1 MESLC
6 PAITTM
12 TAPGNVVSMVAPRAL
27 HSMTSRSTFVMTPLL
42 EVQPPRSLP
51 FSVSRPWNF
60 ICAAVTSASEK
71 VDEVEDM
78 AVLKDNNHSLTPNSF
93 EVHSLLM
100 EVCDETSIAELEL
113 KVGEFKLH
121 VKRDVGK
128 LKGSAPAVAVAPP
141 VPSKP
146 MMESA
151 PAISTPVVSSPA
163 PKSPSLS
170 TAALLASPA
179 SKSGSRFGLLEA
191 AADEGLHFVTSP
203 KVGLFRKSRVVKG
216 KSGRLLCEE
225 GQIVKKGQVVCYVE
239 QLGTQ
244 QPVEA
249 ENSGEVM
256 KILCKEG
263 EPVGYGDPLIAI
275 RPSFP
280 GIK

>member
-1 MESLC
+1 
-6 PAITTM
+6 M
-12 TAPGNVVSMVAPRAL
+12 TASGNVVSMVTPSCRAL
-27 HSMTSRSTFVMTPLL
+27 HSMTSRSTLVAM
-42 EVQPPRSLP
+42 QPSRSNL
-51 FSVSRPWNF
+51 FSVARPLNI
-60 ICAAVTSASEK
+60 ICAAAPSALEK
-71 VDEVEDM
+71 AEEVEDT
-78 AVLKDNNHSLTPNSF
+78 AVSKESMPSFTPNSF
-93 EVHSLLM
+93 EVQSLLM

-121 VKRDVGK
+121 VKRDLGK
-128 LKGSAPAVAVAPP
+128 LKGPAPPVAVAPP
-141 VPSKP
+141 IPSKP
-146 MMESA
+146 MVESGA
-151 PAISTPVVSSPA
+151 VAIPPPTTTSLSVPAITI
-163 PKSPSLS
+163 
-170 TAALLASPA
+170 AAILDSPA
-179 SKSGSRFGLLEA
+179 SKTGSRFGLLEA

-216 KSGRLLCEE
+216 KSGRPLCEE
-225 GQIVKKGQVVCYVE
+225 GQIVKDGQVVCYVE

-256 KILCKEG
+256 KILCKDG

>member
-1 MESLC
+1 
-6 PAITTM
+6 M
-12 TAPGNVVSMVAPRAL
+12 TAPGNVVSMVAPSCRAL
-27 HSMTSRSTFVMTPLL
+27 HSMTSRSSFVMSPLL
-42 EVQPPRSLP
+42 QAQPSHSLP
-51 FSVSRPWNF
+51 FSVSRPLNF
-60 ICAAVTSASEK
+60 ICAAVASAPEK
-71 VDEVEDM
+71 VHEVEDM
-78 AVLKDNNHSLTPNSF
+78 AVLKDNNHSLAPNSF
-93 EVHSLLM
+93 EVQSLLM

-128 LKGSAPAVAVAPP
+128 LKGPVPAVAVAPP

-146 MMESA
+146 MVESVA
-151 PAISTPVVSSPA
+151 PAISTPVA
-163 PKSPSLS
+163 KSPSVS

-179 SKSGSRFGLLEA
+179 SKPGSRFGLLEA

-216 KSGRLLCEE
+216 KSGRPLCDE
-225 GQIVKKGQVVCYVE
+225 GQIVKEGQVVCYVE

-256 KILCKEG
+256 KILCKDG